1 MNGNHRPVPVGRR
14 IAVFGPS
21 GAGKSTVSR
30 ELGSRLSLPVLELDA
45 VFHASPNWVD
55 LEPDEFRRR
64 ITSFLDSH
72 PEGWVMD
79 GNYSQVRDLVLARA
93 QAAVWLN
100 LPFTTVY
107 PRLAWRTISRS
118 VAGAE
123 LWNGNRESLRQ
134 TFLSRDSMLVWG
146 VISWR
151 RHHRSIRET
160 LLALPPT
167 VTPYVLRTPGQVRYL
182 VNNATL
188 ADASSATMSA
198 PTTSTGG

>member
-1 MNGNHRPVPVGRR
+1 M
-14 IAVFGPS
+14 
-21 GAGKSTVSR
+21 SR
-30 ELGSRLSLPVLELDA
+30 ELGSRLGLPVLELDA
-45 VFHASPNWVD
+45 VFHANPNWVD
-55 LEPDEFRRR
+55 LEPEEFRRQV
-64 ITSFLDSH
+64 TVFLDSH
-72 PEGWVMD
+72 PDGWVID
-79 GNYSQVRDLVLARA
+79 GNYSHVRDLVLARA
-93 QAAVWLN
+93 ETAVWLN

-151 RHHRSIRET
+151 RHHRSMHET
-160 LLALPPT
+160 LLALPQT

-182 VNNATL
+182 VNNATI
-188 ADASSATMSA
+188 AANSSATMST
-198 PTTSTGG
+198 PTTSTGDDHGICP